1 MIKKPKKS
9 LGQNFLVDKNIL
21 NKITNFAKLNDND
34 EVLEIGAGTG
44 ALTDFIN
51 KKKPKK
57 IHVIEKDENLALI
70 LKNRFEKD
78 VNIINDDILNFND
91 NSIGSENLIIMGNLP
106 YNISSQILVK
116 FIVNKNNFKFKKLIF
131 MFQKEMAD
139 RVVAK
144 VNSTNYG
151 RFSILANWKFN
162 IKKVLDINPN
172 SFSPKPKVMSS
183 LLVFTPKENFTK
195 FEDIKNLEHVTNVFF
210 NQRRKKIK
218 KPINLLFKNKLSIL
232 KKYKL
237 DLNLRPQNLTKYTYY
252 KICSFYEKFKL
263 QK

>member
-237 DLNLRPQNLTKYTYY
+237 DLNLRPQNLKPETYY
-252 KICSFYEKFKL
+252 NITKQYENL
-263 QK
+263 